1 MIKAIRILEVP
12 IYLLVIAL
20 GVVIGIYIVSQISS
34 HIDNRSR
41 HKELMKNLEEWDKK
55 QKTK

>member
-1 MIKAIRILEVP
+1 MLGLSLYTAITL
-12 IYLLVIAL
+12 IAL

-55 QKTK
+55 QKIK

>member
-1 MIKAIRILEVP
+1 MWGLSLYTAVML
-12 IYLLVIAL
+12 IAL
-20 GVVIGIYIVSQISS
+20 GVAIGIYIASQISS

-55 QKTK
+55 EKNK

>member
-1 MIKAIRILEVP
+1 MWIL
-12 IYLLVIAL
+12 YLL
-20 GVVIGIYIVSQISS
+20 GVAIGIYIASQISI

-55 QKTK
+55 QKIK

>member
-1 MIKAIRILEVP
+1 MWGLSLFTAIMLI
-12 IYLLVIAL
+12 
-20 GVVIGIYIVSQISS
+20 GVGIVIGIYIASQISN

>member
-1 MIKAIRILEVP
+1 MWGLSLYTAIMLIV
-12 IYLLVIAL
+12 L
-20 GVVIGIYIVSQISS
+20 GVAIGIYIASQISS

-41 HKELMKNLEEWDKK
+41 HKELLKNLEEWDKK